1 MESIDADIIHFHS
14 PFNMANYAVSL
25 AKKKNIPVVATFHSN
40 MRPIFKSIVKFNG
53 LTELL
58 VKKVGKSYQY
68 CDEVFVCSP
77 LVKDQ
82 LRSFGYKGKVTFLP
96 FGTDLPRCENV
107 DELREQANE
116 RFGLKKDQFVLLYVG
131 RIMKLKRI
139 DFVLKSLKLVKDSDD
154 IKFKF
159 YVVGKGPELKKL
171 KSLAKKLGFSDK
183 EVVFTGFLDRELLP
197 LINARADLLCFPSL
211 YDNFGL
217 VKVEAAA
224 YKTAG
229 VFIKNSCAGYGV
241 TDGVNGYLSENT
253 TQQFAEKIIRAL
265 SDRENLKKVGEN
277 ASRDLYISWSDCA
290 DLLLKRLYEIVKEH
304 KEKQQLINVSTSK
317 IEK

>member
-1 MESIDADIIHFHS
+1 M
-14 PFNMANYAVSL
+14 
-25 AKKKNIPVVATFHSN
+25 
-40 MRPIFKSIVKFNG
+40 
-53 LTELL
+53 
-58 VKKVGKSYQY
+58 
-68 CDEVFVCSP
+68 
-77 LVKDQ
+77 
-82 LRSFGYKGKVTFLP
+82 
-96 FGTDLPRCENV
+96 
-107 DELREQANE
+107 
-116 RFGLKKDQFVLLYVG
+116 
-131 RIMKLKRI
+131 
-139 DFVLKSLKLVKDSDD
+139 
-154 IKFKF
+154 
-159 YVVGKGPELKKL
+159 
-171 KSLAKKLGFSDK
+171 
-183 EVVFTGFLDRELLP
+183 LP